1 MKIAKADHWAIAE
14 AVLTVASLLLVIVAA
29 TCCYY
34 VFTYPKGG
42 SLSRPSTVTSTSS
55 TESTTSS
62 HSIPTTT
69 TASTTSSSTSLQQPS
84 STSTIATSS
93 SSRASS
99 SASAFVVPPGGS
111 EIVIPPG
118 IQDVNASQLNIT
130 FQPNDLVV
138 QVGVNNTIYF
148 VNTDLKFN
156 FGFDIESIA
165 WPTGGQTFA
174 FTILP
179 GRICNVTLTT
189 PGVYRYDCEMHPIW
203 TIGTITVVPAV
214 S

>member
-1 MKIAKADHWAIAE
+1 
-14 AVLTVASLLLVIVAA
+14 
-29 TCCYY
+29 
-34 VFTYPKGG
+34 
-42 SLSRPSTVTSTSS
+42 
-55 TESTTSS
+55 
-62 HSIPTTT
+62 
-69 TASTTSSSTSLQQPS
+69 
-84 STSTIATSS
+84 
-93 SSRASS
+93 
-99 SASAFVVPPGGS
+99 
-111 EIVIPPG
+111 
-118 IQDVNASQLNIT
+118 VNASQLNIT